1 MPETVRATTRKR
13 QPLSVWELPKLLES
27 VHEFRKRKTKRAKE
41 RPHYP
46 GILAFVHRSRFAIA
60 SQIQRRFSTYLR
72 SDRTARRHLAELESL
87 GYLDTVQPPSPLWP
101 KTYFCTGRG
110 VRRLRAAYAE
120 KGTEWRPVVIDRYRR
135 LGFSPSHVTHELF
148 ITEVALTAWEVVQAR
163 DDLQLLTVERRSLA
177 SHSAFQI
184 TPAGR
189 QTRLVPDGMFVLRQ
203 PGKGMIACFIEVDMG
218 TMSEGQW
225 KAKLR
230 RYEAWSR
237 AEAGN
242 RWLTD
247 LYAANGATSPRPV
260 FRVLVVANR
269 GPRKQQLLE
278 WSEARRESLK
288 GRLWFTC
295 VNEIAESRRNVIPL
309 AGLSK
314 DQVIL

>member
-1 MPETVRATTRKR
+1 MIRTRTTTGKR
-13 QPLSVWELPKLLES
+13 EPLSVWELPKLLES

-46 GILAFVHRSRFAIA
+46 AILAFVHRSRFAIA
-60 SQIQRRFSTYLR
+60 SQIQRRFSKYLR

-101 KTYFCTGRG
+101 KTYFCSGRG

-120 KGTEWRPVVIDRYRR
+120 KGTEWKPSVIDRYRR

-163 DDLQLLTVERRSLA
+163 DDLELLTTERRSLA
-177 SHSAFQI
+177 SHPAFQI
-184 TPAGR
+184 TLAGGR
-189 QTRLVPDGMFVLRQ
+189 TRLVPDGMFLLRQ
-203 PGKGMIACFIEVDMG
+203 HDKGMIACFIEADMG

-230 RYEAWSR
+230 RYEAWSH

-247 LYAANGATSPRPV
+247 LYSAYGATSPRPL
-260 FRVLVVANR
+260 FRVLTVATREERKSQLVKWSQDHR
-269 GPRKQQLLE
+269 GMLSG
-278 WSEARRESLK
+278 W
-288 GRLWFTC
+288 LWFTSAGKISQC
-295 VNEIAESRRNVIPL
+295 RSEVIPL
-309 AGLSK
+309 RAM
-314 DQVIL
+314 